1 MVPPRPLART
11 VKSTSFNPASFF
23 DTWAGRSL
31 QILPRDNDLQTSIIQ
46 AFGLKD
52 SDDYVYH
59 ATASVTLA
67 QVQHALNCG
76 AGENGVLHAW
86 YRDSEGKQVTT

>member
-11 VKSTSFNPASFF
+11 VKSTSFIPALFF

-31 QILPRDNDLQTSIIQ
+31 EILPQDSDLQTSIIQ

-67 QVQHALNCG
+67 QVQYALNCG

-86 YRDSEGKQVTT
+86 YRDFEGKQVTT